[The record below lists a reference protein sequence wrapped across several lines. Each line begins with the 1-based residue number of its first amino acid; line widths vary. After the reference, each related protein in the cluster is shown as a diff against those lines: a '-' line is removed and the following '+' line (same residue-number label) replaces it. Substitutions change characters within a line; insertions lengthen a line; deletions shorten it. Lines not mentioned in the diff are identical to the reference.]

1 MSSSSR
7 LAHFLICDSSVPP
20 TAAWI
25 ALCCFPGSV
34 PSLVAGSGSGLF
46 LILMAVFSLK
56 AWKTGNRGAST
67 PYTVASAFMAAGLT
81 AMMTKRYMASG
92 ALFPPGVFAVLSGI
106 MLLFYIYNLAAGGN
120 PLPKKAD

>member
-1 MSSSSR
+1 M
-7 LAHFLICDSSVPP
+7 
-20 TAAWI
+20 
-25 ALCCFPGSV
+25 